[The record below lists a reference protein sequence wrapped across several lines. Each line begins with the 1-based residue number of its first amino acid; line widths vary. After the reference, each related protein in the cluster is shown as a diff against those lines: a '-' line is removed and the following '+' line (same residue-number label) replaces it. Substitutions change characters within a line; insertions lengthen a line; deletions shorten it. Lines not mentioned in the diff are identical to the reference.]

1 MKNKLEELLYFID
14 NINIKNYDLELEN
27 KLNDKFS
34 ILDEIDR
41 KIYSTQ
47 YINLVGNIQPFL
59 IYQNYSGWGE
69 KNTWTE
75 NQIKQFE
82 NHVISTL
89 DNTRN
94 RLGILYQLEPLA
106 KTINE
111 NIVLVGANGSGKS
124 SYANYLSQRGLF
136 NNLSLIPAQK
146 ILFAEGNN
154 ASNISTPETI
164 QQAQSSI
171 SLKLENTYELRN
183 LFSNLVAATVNQ
195 ESQMNFN
202 YKGCGEI
209 PETEFDKFKRIFSDL
224 FPEIDFTL
232 NVAQREIIPIRNGIE
247 YSLNAMSEG
256 EKVAIYYILRIL
268 FSREHS
274 YIIIDEPETFLNSNI
289 SAKLWN
295 FLEELRSDCQFVY
308 ITHNIEFINSRIDSK
323 IFWMKSS
330 DIRNQSWIIEEV
342 ISSDIPQDL
351 LISLLGSR
359 KNILFC
365 EGNGRSSHDYR
376 VYETLFGENYTV
388 YPVNGCENVKQY
400 TRTYNGSTS
409 NMFSNSAIGI
419 IDYDLRSEEEIN
431 RLASEN
437 IFVNAAVNEI
447 EMMLLLPE
455 ILDKVVKKYF
465 FDSAEEKINNFKIE
479 LVKLVEENKSTIILD
494 KTKRILEERLGTE
507 KIQNNKTKEKLKEG
521 FLSLFSETIF
531 EDCYGVVEE
540 EVEKIMSAPDYMSSL
555 KINCL
560 KRYKELT
567 DKIFKDDQCSG
578 INYANVAQIQL
589 SLDKELSQT
598 IKKNY
603 YDMIPDV
610 IN

>member
-1 MKNKLEELLYFID
+1 
-14 NINIKNYDLELEN
+14 
-27 KLNDKFS
+27 
-34 ILDEIDR
+34 
-41 KIYSTQ
+41 
-47 YINLVGNIQPFL
+47 IQPFL

-274 YIIIDEPETFLNSNI
+274 YI
-289 SAKLWN
+289 
-295 FLEELRSDCQFVY
+295 
-308 ITHNIEFINSRIDSK
+308 
-323 IFWMKSS
+323 
-330 DIRNQSWIIEEV
+330 
-342 ISSDIPQDL
+342 
-351 LISLLGSR
+351 
-359 KNILFC
+359 
-365 EGNGRSSHDYR
+365 
-376 VYETLFGENYTV
+376 
-388 YPVNGCENVKQY
+388 
-400 TRTYNGSTS
+400 
-409 NMFSNSAIGI
+409 
-419 IDYDLRSEEEIN
+419 
-431 RLASEN
+431 
-437 IFVNAAVNEI
+437 
-447 EMMLLLPE
+447 
-455 ILDKVVKKYF
+455 
-465 FDSAEEKINNFKIE
+465 
-479 LVKLVEENKSTIILD
+479 
-494 KTKRILEERLGTE
+494 
-507 KIQNNKTKEKLKEG
+507 
-521 FLSLFSETIF
+521 
-531 EDCYGVVEE
+531 
-540 EVEKIMSAPDYMSSL
+540 
-555 KINCL
+555 
-560 KRYKELT
+560 
-567 DKIFKDDQCSG
+567 
-578 INYANVAQIQL
+578 
-589 SLDKELSQT
+589 
-598 IKKNY
+598 
-603 YDMIPDV
+603 
-610 IN
+610 

>member
-1 MKNKLEELLYFID
+1 MKNKLEELLDFID

-27 KLNDKFS
+27 KLNNKFS
-34 ILDEIDR
+34 ILDKIDR
-41 KIYSTQ
+41 EIYSAQ

-69 KNTWTE
+69 KNTWPE

-82 NHVISTL
+82 NQVTSTL
-89 DNTRN
+89 DDTRN

-111 NIVLVGANGSGKS
+111 NIVMVGANGSGKS
-124 SYANYLSQRGLF
+124 SYANYLVQRGLF

-146 ILFAEGNN
+146 ILFAQTNN
-154 ASNISTPETI
+154 ASNTSTQKAI
-164 QQAQSSI
+164 QQAQSSV
-171 SLKLENTYELRN
+171 SLKMEDTRELER

-195 ESQMNFN
+195 ENQINFD
-202 YKGCGEI
+202 YKGREEI
-209 PETEFDKFKRIFSDL
+209 PETEFDKFRRIFRGL

-232 NVAQREIIPIRNGIE
+232 NVAQRNIIPIRNGIG

-295 FLEELRSDCQFVY
+295 FLEEVRSDCQFVY

-330 DIRNQSWIIEEV
+330 DIKKQSWIIEEV
-342 ISSDIPQDL
+342 ISTDIPQDL

-365 EGNGRSSHDYR
+365 EGNGRSSLDYK
-376 VYETLFGENYTV
+376 VYEILFGEDYTV

-419 IDYDLRSEEEIN
+419 IDYDLRSEKEIN

-455 ILDKVVKKYF
+455 ILDKVVQRYF

-507 KIQNNKTKEKLKEG
+507 KLQNNKTKENLKEG
-521 FLSLFSETIF
+521 FLSLFSERIF
-531 EDCYGVVEE
+531 EDHYGAVEE
-540 EVEKIMSAPDYMSSL
+540 EVEKIMSTPDYMSSL

-567 DKIFKDDQCSG
+567 NKIFKDNQCSG
-578 INYANVAQIQL
+578 INYAIAAQNQL
-589 SLDKELSQT
+589 SLNKELSQT
-598 IKKNY
+598 IKDKY
-603 YDMIPDV
+603 YNMIPKL
-610 IN
+610 

>member
-1 MKNKLEELLYFID
+1 MKDKLEELLFFID

-34 ILDEIDR
+34 ILDRIDR
-41 KIYSTQ
+41 EIYSVQ
-47 YINLVGNIQPFL
+47 YINLVGNSQPFL
-59 IYQNYSGWGE
+59 FFQNYSGWGE
-69 KNTWTE
+69 KSNWDE
-75 NQIKQFE
+75 SQLNQFE
-82 NHVISTL
+82 SIVVNNL
-89 DNTRN
+89 KELKN
-94 RLGILYQLEPLA
+94 RIKVLYQLEPFA
-106 KTINE
+106 KISE

-146 ILFAEGNN
+146 TLFAEGNN

-330 DIRNQSWIIEEV
+330 DIKNQSWIIEEV

>member
-1 MKNKLEELLYFID
+1 MKDKLEELLFFID
-14 NINIKNYDLELEN
+14 NINIRDYDLELEN
-27 KLNDKFS
+27 KLNNKFS
-34 ILDEIDR
+34 ILDKIDR
-41 KIYSTQ
+41 KTYSLQ

-59 IYQNYSGWGE
+59 FFQNYSGWGE
-69 KNTWTE
+69 KSNW
-75 NQIKQFE
+75 NQSQFNQFE
-82 NHVISTL
+82 SIVV
-89 DNTRN
+89 DNLKGLKDRI
-94 RLGILYQLEPLA
+94 RVLYQLEPFA
-106 KTINE
+106 KISE

-154 ASNISTPETI
+154 SSNISTQETI

-171 SLKLENTYELRN
+171 SLKLESTYELRD

-195 ESQMNFN
+195 ESQINFD

-232 NVAQREIIPIRNGIE
+232 NVAQRKIIPIRNGIE

-330 DIRNQSWIIEEV
+330 DIKNQSWIIEEV
-342 ISSDIPQDL
+342 IPSDIPQDL

-365 EGNGRSSHDYR
+365 EGNGRSSLDYK
-376 VYETLFGENYTV
+376 VYEILFGENYTV

-455 ILDKVVKKYF
+455 ILDKVVQRYF

-507 KIQNNKTKEKLKEG
+507 KLQNNKTKENLKEG
-521 FLSLFSETIF
+521 FLSLFSECIF
-531 EDCYGVVEE
+531 EDYYGDVEE
-540 EVEKIMSAPDYMSSL
+540 EVEKIMSTPDYMSSL

-567 DKIFKDDQCSG
+567 NKIFKDDQCSG

-598 IKKNY
+598 IKENY
-603 YDMIPDV
+603 YNMIPDV

>member
-1 MKNKLEELLYFID
+1 MKDKLEELLFFID
-14 NINIKNYDLELEN
+14 DINIRDYDLELEN
-27 KLNDKFS
+27 KLNNKFS
-34 ILDEIDR
+34 ILDNIDR
-41 KIYSTQ
+41 KIYSLQ
-47 YINLVGNIQPFL
+47 YINLVGNIQQFL
-59 IYQNYSGWGE
+59 FFQNYSGWGE
-69 KNTWTE
+69 KSNW
-75 NQIKQFE
+75 NQYQLNQFE
-82 NHVISTL
+82 SIVV
-89 DNTRN
+89 DNLKELKN
-94 RLGILYQLEPLA
+94 RIRVLYQLEPFA
-106 KTINE
+106 KISE

-146 ILFAEGNN
+146 ILFSETNN
-154 ASNISTPETI
+154 ASNTSTQETI
-164 QQAQSSI
+164 QNAQSVV
-171 SLKLENTYELRN
+171 SLKTENTYELGK

-195 ESQMNFN
+195 ENQINFD
-202 YKGCGEI
+202 YKGCEEI
-209 PETEFDKFKRIFSDL
+209 PETEFDKFKRVFRDL
-224 FPEIDFTL
+224 FPDIDFTL
-232 NVAQREIIPIRNGIE
+232 NVAQRNIVPIRNGIE
-247 YSLNAMSEG
+247 YSLNVMSEG

-268 FSREHS
+268 FSKEHS

-330 DIRNQSWIIEEV
+330 DIKNQSWIIEEV

-400 TRTYNGSTS
+400 TRTYNSSTS

-419 IDYDLRSEEEIN
+419 IDYDLRSEDEIN
-431 RLASEN
+431 RLASES

-447 EMMLLLPE
+447 EMVLLLPE
-455 ILDKVVKKYF
+455 ILDKVVQKYF

-479 LVKLVEENKSTIILD
+479 LVKLVEANKSSIILD

-521 FLSLFSETIF
+521 FLSLFSESIF
-531 EDCYGVVEE
+531 EDYYGDVEE
-540 EVEKIMSAPDYMSSL
+540 EVEKIMSTPDYMSSL

-567 DKIFKDDQCSG
+567 NKIFKDDQCSG
-578 INYANVAQIQL
+578 INYTNAAQIQL

-598 IKKNY
+598 IKENY